1 MKKSNVLA
9 AVIFGVL
16 VLACQPEA
24 EPTPLPTATAPK
36 VTVEAKAPATPTSV
50 PEPTPTQEPTPA
62 RKSPPTPTPE
72 PVILLEATATPPV
85 PPTEDRPRRTDDDAS
100 PSTESKAETDPY
112 REHFWTKVNV
122 AEARTA
128 LEEGTDI
135 WTPEIPGALAPAFVV
150 AVANPDPAVM
160 ALILERGADPST
172 TDRMG
177 RTFLHWAA
185 SGNTRA
191 MVELL
196 LDRKADNGARDLND
210 ETPLHLA
217 AESNADPGVLALLL
231 DRGADLHDRS
241 EHGFTPVLRAALNT
255 EPSIIQLLLDRGADP
270 WGVDGK
276 GVGLLYY
283 AAIAGSAEV
292 IDLLLDVG
300 LDPNHKGGGAMPLLG
315 AVATGAPGAV
325 EMLLMGGADPS
336 VRDPDT
342 RQMPLHIVG
351 TYDSFAYIKGTA
363 TAIAD
368 LLLRFGAD
376 IEARDAEGNTPLH
389 IATRTSLDWERNV
402 EILDIRSRWYGT
414 PEWPVHLAEFL
425 IDQGADLEARD
436 PEGRTSLHLAAR
448 QSESSMSTL
457 LLSVGA
463 DLDAMDRHGETPCQT
478 AVRLGQMTA
487 PDVLDWMCGQSEY
500 WLSKDYWYTMTTDKI
515 QELLESG
522 IEVNAHQDKRGETM
536 LHKAAM
542 WSDAVAVGFLLRAGA
557 DTEARTIE
565 GHTPLHMAAR
575 LGRAGNAEALLSGGA
590 DEDALDKMK
599 WTPLHMAAASLDQ
612 GAVLEVV
619 RVLLDHGAN
628 ANAPDDNGRTPLFM
642 SLPNHGY
649 AEGQTVASLLLE
661 RGADPNVR
669 DAGGTTP
676 LHEAVSSRGASQPI
690 VKLLLE
696 AGADARAKDAAGRTP
711 LEVAHENEV
720 YSEILRLLVKA
731 TYGAEPTTRSSITF
745 LQVSAG
751 MRHTCGLRV
760 DQTIACWGPRGAD
773 ERLTETVGLIDAPT
787 GRFSQVSAGAF
798 RSCAVRL
805 NGRVECWGRSEHGFE
820 DDIKDIPPD
829 VEAKS
834 ELRAF
839 EKAVYGPP
847 DGRFQQVSVGFQ
859 SSCGVRTDGRL
870 ECWGIWSHT
879 ISPSEFG
886 PPDGEFTSVSVG
898 GFHACAIRTDRT
910 VACWGANEE
919 WGGDTVGQA
928 TPPDGPFETVSAGE
942 FHTCGFRPDGE
953 IRCWGDIVTKSDDAI
968 TTCEEAQPGKG
979 TPRCWVDEETNKA
992 AMLWGGSPGWEPDG
1006 DLKVLSSGGRH
1017 TCALWDGG
1025 HVGCWGSG
1033 GIYEAPP
1040 SGIFTAVSTSGDH
1053 ACGLR
1058 PDGSVECWG
1067 DNSFGQA
1074 SPPQE

>member
-1 MKKSNVLA
+1 MKKSNVLG

-36 VTVEAKAPATPTSV
+36 VTVEAKTPATPTSV
-50 PEPTPTQEPTPA
+50 PEPTPA

-72 PVILLEATATPPV
+72 PVILLETTPTPPV
-85 PPTEDRPRRTDDDAS
+85 PPTEDRSRHTDDDAS
-100 PSTESKAETDPY
+100 PSTGSEAEADPY
-112 REHFWTKVNV
+112 RDHFWAKLDV
-122 AEARTA
+122 AGARAA

-135 WTPEIPGALAPAFVV
+135 WTPEMPGALAPAFVV

-160 ALILERGADPST
+160 ALLLEHGAEPHI
-172 TDRMG
+172 TDQLG

-185 SGNTRA
+185 STNTQA

-196 LDRKADNGARDLND
+196 LDRGADIGARDIND

-255 EPSIIQLLLDRGADP
+255 EPSVMRFLLDLGADP
-270 WGVDGK
+270 WDVDGK
-276 GVGLLYY
+276 GIGLLYY
-283 AAIAGSAEV
+283 AAIAGSSEV
-292 IDLLLDVG
+292 IDLLLDMG
-300 LDPNHKGGGAMPLLG
+300 LDPNHQGSGAMPLLG

-325 EMLLMGGADPS
+325 GMLLMGGADPG

-342 RQMPLHIVG
+342 REMPLHIVA

-368 LLLRFGAD
+368 LLLSFGAD

-389 IATRTSLDWERNV
+389 VATRTSLDWERNL

-414 PEWPVHLAEFL
+414 PERPVHLAEFL
-425 IDQGADLEARD
+425 IDQGANLEARD

-448 QSESSMSTL
+448 QSKSGMSTL

-463 DLDAMDRHGETPCQT
+463 DLDAMDKHGETPCQT
-478 AVRLGQMTA
+478 AVRLGRMTD

-500 WLSKDYWYTMTTDKI
+500 WLSKDYWHTITTDEL

-522 IEVNAHQDKRGETM
+522 IDVNAHQDQRNETM

-575 LGRAGNAEALLSGGA
+575 FGRAANAEALLSGGA
-590 DEDALDKMK
+590 DGDALDNSGG
-599 WTPLHMAAASLDQ
+599 TPLHMAAAALDQ

-619 RVLLDHGAN
+619 QVLLDRGADAN
-628 ANAPDDNGRTPLFM
+628 ALDDTGRTPLFT
-642 SLPNHGY
+642 SVPNHGY
-649 AEGQTVASLLLE
+649 SGGPTVASLLLE
-661 RGADPNVR
+661 RGVDPNVR
-669 DAGGTTP
+669 DAEGTTP
-676 LHEAVSSRGASQPI
+676 LHEAVSSRDAKRPI
-690 VKLLLE
+690 VELLLQR
-696 AGADARAKDAAGRTP
+696 GADARAKDAAGRTP

-720 YSEILRLLVKA
+720 YTEILQLLVKA
-731 TYGAEPTTRSSITF
+731 TYGAPPAKRSGVAF
-745 LQVSAG
+745 MQLSAG
-751 MRHTCGLRV
+751 MHHTCGLRV
-760 DQTIACWGPRGAD
+760 DQTIICWGPRGAD

-787 GRFSQVSAGAF
+787 GRFSQVSAGASG
-798 RSCAVRL
+798 SCAVRL
-805 NGRVECWGRSEHGFE
+805 DGRLECWGRANIRLNH
-820 DDIKDIPPD
+820 DIKDIPPD
-829 VEAKS
+829 AEASS

-839 EKAVYGPP
+839 EKAVHGPP
-847 DGRFQQVSVGFQ
+847 DGQFRQVSVGGFL

-870 ECWGIWSHT
+870 KCWGIWSHS
-879 ISPSEFG
+879 SPGEFG

-898 GFHACAIRTDRT
+898 DFHACAIRTDLT
-910 VACWGANEE
+910 VACWGANEG
-919 WGGDTVGQA
+919 WDTGHIGQA
-928 TPPDGPFETVSAGE
+928 IPPDGPFEVISAGAL
-942 FHTCGFRPDGE
+942 HTCGFRPDGE

-992 AMLWGGSPGWEPDG
+992 AMLWGGSPRWEPDG
-1006 DLKVLSSGGRH
+1006 DLKVLSSGGGH

-1025 HVGCWGSG
+1025 HVGCWGRGYSNA
-1033 GIYEAPP
+1033 ETPE
-1040 SGIFTAVSTSGDH
+1040 GIFTAISSGSDH